1 MNKPSSECYN
11 MRQLSQDLQVPSQ
24 VLRRFCSRG
33 LVPGIRRT
41 RTGRLAITPQ
51 QATWLRTLVFLQSCG
66 FNNYELK
73 RYVNLCRQGNVT
85 IPERKAMLETKKRQ
99 IWQTIENAQANID
112 FIERK
117 TDIFDQ
123 TLAGNGELPSQWF

>member
-1 MNKPSSECYN
+1 MN
-11 MRQLSQDLQVPSQ
+11 QLSSQ
-24 VLRRFCSRG
+24 LHTSSRVLRRFCSRG
-33 LVPGIRRT
+33 LVPGVRRT
-41 RTGRLAITPQ
+41 RTGRLTFTPE

-66 FNNYELK
+66 FSSSELK
-73 RYVNLCRQGNVT
+73 RYTTLCRQGNGT

-99 IWQTIENAQANID
+99 IWQTIEDAQANID

-123 TLAGNGELPSQWF
+123 ALAGNGELPSQWF

>member
-1 MNKPSSECYN
+1 MNESTQEQYN
-11 MRQLSQDLQVPSQ
+11 IRQLSQEFHIPSQ
-24 VLRRFCSRG
+24 TLRRFCSRG
-33 LVPGIRRT
+33 LVPGVRRT
-41 RTGRLAITPQ
+41 RTGRLTFTLE

-66 FNNYELK
+66 FSSSELK
-73 RYVNLCRQGNVT
+73 RYATLCRQGNGT

-99 IWQTIENAQANID
+99 IWQTIEDAQANID

-123 TLAGNGELPSQWF
+123 ALAGNGELPSQWF